1 MNDRPCILIIA
12 SKSKQKH
19 KFCCYLNDD
28 MRCTAPTYEYD
39 YCIGFL
45 KRLRGGF

>member
-1 MNDRPCILIIA
+1 MTENIRVCVLNA
-12 SKSKQKH
+12 RKNKKR
-19 KFCCYLNDD
+19 FCSYLNDNLD
-28 MRCTAPTYEYD
+28 CTAPTYEYD